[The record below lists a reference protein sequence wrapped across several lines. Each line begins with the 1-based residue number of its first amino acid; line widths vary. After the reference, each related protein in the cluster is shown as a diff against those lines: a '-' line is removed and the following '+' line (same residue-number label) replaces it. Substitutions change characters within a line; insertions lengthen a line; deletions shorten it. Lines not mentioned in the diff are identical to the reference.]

1 MPSTVNNQKTGQ
13 NVLNNGFQTLDKR
26 QIRPTVIKEK
36 KLEKKKKGK
45 ENRWDYLDNCPRFA
59 EAVGICGAA

>member
-1 MPSTVNNQKTGQ
+1 M
-13 NVLNNGFQTLDKR
+13 LNNGFQTLDKR

-36 KLEKKKKGK
+36 KSEKKKKGK